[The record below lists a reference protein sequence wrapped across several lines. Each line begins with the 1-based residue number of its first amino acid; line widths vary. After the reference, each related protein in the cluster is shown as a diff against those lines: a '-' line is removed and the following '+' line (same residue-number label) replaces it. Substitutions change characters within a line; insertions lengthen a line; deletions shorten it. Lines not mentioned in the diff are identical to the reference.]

1 MRTNYSDSKDLV
13 QKTISDKILKV
24 RAYEVDRNPN
34 YNKYQRR
41 VATIV
46 YEIFDNK
53 AESGAKATVYEDLDQ
68 ELHKT
73 EKKKKVRKKKEK
85 NSERRKSMP
94 GLKILFRQQIQL
106 KWDHYLLKIE
116 VFNIYYMWQM
126 FSPKKLGSN
135 L

>member
-1 MRTNYSDSKDLV
+1 M
-13 QKTISDKILKV
+13 KV

-34 YNKYQRR
+34 YNKYQKR

-53 AESGAKATVYEDLDQ
+53 AESGTKATVYEDLDQ

-94 GLKILFRQQIQL
+94 GLKILFRQQI
-106 KWDHYLLKIE
+106 
-116 VFNIYYMWQM
+116 
-126 FSPKKLGSN
+126 
-135 L
+135 